1 MRLNLDVLTAWL
13 PEQWH
18 TKRLGTNVRGL
29 AFMRPLLYEPGISV
43 VAGNLY
49 LTHTEALPESPPD
62 VPCCFFCVGR
72 RLPSAWL
79 SAELSIVQF
88 LDGISLPTVYNRTQ
102 EIFDYFDDWDS
113 SLRDELEKDTDFDI
127 RQILMLGASFLHRPI
142 NVVDSNL
149 QQLFHADYDSQSG
162 ASIREQIGPMP
173 MAHSEQI
180 KEVCTL
186 ERTIREPYQS
196 ALEMDGRSYCN
207 NLYISNQ
214 FCGCISISEFEKTF
228 QPWEYTVMAHFFS
241 CFQKAYF
248 KYLSSGCKKE
258 SISLAALRKALGG
271 RILSDEEK
279 QQLSLTPEESWL
291 CFELQAQRNERAF
304 PYDYMYAMLNV
315 ALPKT
320 AYTVVYHERLVGLIR
335 VSRQNPYAEAPLAPF
350 SDIVSRMGYCAG
362 ISNAFSSLSQV
373 RDYLRQATYVLGRET
388 THFIPIRFFRDC
400 ALSYMLDSCVGEQ
413 PLEGLL
419 SRGLDALMDHDR
431 QKGSEYIRTLD
442 LYLQNE
448 TSISKT
454 AEALFVHRSSL
465 LKRLDKIY
473 RILGNTLDTPD
484 ERLYLRLCMELL
496 RKEKRDTG

>member
-1 MRLNLDVLTAWL
+1 
-13 PEQWH
+13 
-18 TKRLGTNVRGL
+18 
-29 AFMRPLLYEPGISV
+29 
-43 VAGNLY
+43 
-49 LTHTEALPESPPD
+49 
-62 VPCCFFCVGR
+62 
-72 RLPSAWL
+72 
-79 SAELSIVQF
+79 
-88 LDGISLPTVYNRTQ
+88 
-102 EIFDYFDDWDS
+102 
-113 SLRDELEKDTDFDI
+113 
-127 RQILMLGASFLHRPI
+127 
-142 NVVDSNL
+142 
-149 QQLFHADYDSQSG
+149 
-162 ASIREQIGPMP
+162 
-173 MAHSEQI
+173 
-180 KEVCTL
+180 
-186 ERTIREPYQS
+186 
-196 ALEMDGRSYCN
+196 
-207 NLYISNQ
+207 
-214 FCGCISISEFEKTF
+214 
-228 QPWEYTVMAHFFS
+228 
-241 CFQKAYF
+241 
-248 KYLSSGCKKE
+248 
-258 SISLAALRKALGG
+258 
-271 RILSDEEK
+271 
-279 QQLSLTPEESWL
+279 
-291 CFELQAQRNERAF
+291 
-304 PYDYMYAMLNV
+304 MYAMLNV

-496 RKEKRDTG
+496 RKENRDTG